1 MAAVTREIIIQMP
14 LGDMRRKVNRDFVK
28 TIMPHILAR
37 YINFPNS
44 RPGFPIA
51 GPNTIKRI
59 VGNIART
66 AARGGFNVDTNALTL
81 RVCRIVCG
89 MCPTFWHRVLY
100 PTRQHTAG
108 WPDNNDEALVVAI
121 GLKKKALIRL
131 YLNAGATVWHKTPL
145 FGHTWMRVAMYRG
158 IGGIRYLTGFI
169 RPATDSTRKTQK
181 QRMLASSIID
191 LMLNRRI
198 RAATE
203 LLHFYI
209 KHLGAPTKSFAYD
222 AAELSLYYR
231 DQGFP
236 EFYDTMNMARP
247 EPCKKA
253 KLS

>member
-1 MAAVTREIIIQMP
+1 MLRGANGKCIVDIPRQICTDYEGKFMAAVTREIIIQMP

-28 TIMPHILAR
+28 TIMPYILAR

-51 GPNTIKRI
+51 GPNTIKRV

-169 RPATDSTRKTQK
+169 RPATDSTRNTSTSSTSAHLQNPLPTTQ
-181 QRMLASSIID
+181 LSSVRTIV
-191 LMLNRRI
+191 
-198 RAATE
+198 A
-203 LLHFYI
+203 
-209 KHLGAPTKSFAYD
+209 KVS
-222 AAELSLYYR
+222 LSSTT
-231 DQGFP
+231 P
-236 EFYDTMNMARP
+236 
-247 EPCKKA
+247 
-253 KLS
+253 